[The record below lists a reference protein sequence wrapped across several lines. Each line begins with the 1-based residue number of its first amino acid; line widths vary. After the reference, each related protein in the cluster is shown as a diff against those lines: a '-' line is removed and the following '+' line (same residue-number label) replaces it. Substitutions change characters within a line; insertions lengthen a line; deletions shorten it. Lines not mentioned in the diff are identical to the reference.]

1 MSQALKVTGRQKG
14 QSAVEFALIAPF
26 LFFIFFAIIQ
36 LAYMAY
42 VSFAVQRAA
51 LSIAR
56 GAARSE
62 APYLYEPH
70 FQLLYCLGPLATLNK
85 TTLATALAADCS
97 VDTDGSKVFVN
108 VKYPM
113 PIWVPWVGKVIG
125 VPFSA
130 SFFKENSKGMVIGAI
145 LKFLGLD
152 PQTLSTPG
160 IHFPDV
166 FWMTFTAECVD
177 ENSVRVPSL

>member
-1 MSQALKVTGRQKG
+1 MTIPRAQKG

-36 LAYMAY
+36 LAYTGY

-56 GAARSE
+56 DAARSDD
-62 APYLYEPH
+62 PDLHEPH
-70 FQLLYCLGPLATLNK
+70 FQLFYSLGPLLTLNK

-97 VDTDGSKVFVN
+97 INTIGDKVHVR

-113 PIWVPWVGKVIG
+113 PIWVPFVGKVFG
-125 VPFSA
+125 VPFTS
-130 SFFKENSKGMVIGAI
+130 SFFKENANGALIGGI
-145 LKFLGLD
+145 LKLFGQDPASLSIPGL
-152 PQTLSTPG
+152 
-160 IHFPDV
+160 HFPDV
-166 FWMTFTAECVD
+166 FWITFTAETMD
-177 ENSVRVPSL
+177 ENITEIPTL

>member
-1 MSQALKVTGRQKG
+1 MSFLKRQKG

-42 VSFAVQRAA
+42 VSFAVQRAS

-62 APYLYEPH
+62 DPTLYEPH
-70 FQLLYCLGPLATLNK
+70 FQLFYSLSPLARLNK
-85 TTLATALAADCS
+85 TTLATALATDCS
-97 VDTDGSKVFVN
+97 IDTNGEKVFVR

-125 VPFSA
+125 VPFSS
-130 SFFKENSKGMVIGAI
+130 SFFKENSKGVVIGSI
-145 LKFLGLD
+145 LKLLGLD
-152 PQTLSTPG
+152 PSTLTIPG

-166 FWMTFTAECVD
+166 FWITFTAEALD
-177 ENSVRVPSL
+177 ENSVWIPSK